1 MGDVGWDDR
10 SGPSALSRSKRGLF
24 HQALGRSR
32 GGISTKIHLIC
43 DAHGN
48 PLDFVLTGGQAH
60 ESETAATLLCGWKA
74 GYVLA
79 DSTTVLLVF
88 INQFIPTVSIAGSST
103 DRTGRQSNEDR
114 CLEVNALGGNRDR
127 VMSFDSCRQW
137 AALWDKWIRQ
147 VPRFQRGREGL
158 GGKAELARPR

>member
-60 ESETAATLLCGWKA
+60 ESKTAATLLCGWNA

-79 DSTTVLLVF
+79 DRAYDGNSVRRVIEEMGAEAVIPPHPCRTAPATYDRHLYKARHAIENGFAKLK
-88 INQFIPTVSIAGSST
+88 QFRSLATRYDKTARNYAAQV
-103 DRTGRQSNEDR
+103 
-114 CLEVNALGGNRDR
+114 ALACIVVWLR
-127 VMSFDSCRQW
+127 
-137 AALWDKWIRQ
+137 L
-147 VPRFQRGREGL
+147 
-158 GGKAELARPR
+158 